1 MLNIIKKFFS
11 SPEEGASGNKR
22 EIDVRDLRVA
32 TCALFLEMASI
43 DGEFSEVERKTIF
56 SILNKEF
63 GLPQEVAEEL
73 ADAAE
78 NELGKSIDLW
88 KFTNL
93 INEHYAQDDKLKIIE
108 MIWKVIYSDGKLSM
122 HEDYLIHKLASLL
135 NIEHRQ
141 LITMKVKVLHGQ

>member
-11 SPEEGASGNKR
+11 APEEKTSGGKR
-22 EIDVRDLRVA
+22 ELNVRDLRVA
-32 TCALFLEMASI
+32 TCALFLEMANI
-43 DGEFSEVERKTIF
+43 DGEFSETERKTIF

-141 LITMKVKVLHGQ
+141 LITMKVKVLHEK

>member
-1 MLNIIKKFFS
+1 
-11 SPEEGASGNKR
+11 
-22 EIDVRDLRVA
+22 
-32 TCALFLEMASI
+32 MASI

-73 ADAAE
+73 AAAAE

-93 INEHYAQDDKLKIIE
+93 INEHYAQADKLKIIE

-141 LITMKVKVLHGQ
+141 LITMKVKVLHEK